1 MEYESYS
8 IRRLLDLVSNGSVR
22 IPAFQR
28 GFVWKMDRVAYL
40 MDSIYKRYPFGSLLF
55 WRTKNKLAIERKLG
69 AFDLPNPKDEYPI
82 DYVLDGQQR
91 LTSIFSVF
99 QTELEPTADNEW
111 TGIYFDLQAEEDA
124 QESQFYALRD
134 EDVISGR
141 HFPLNVLFDSVK
153 YRYATNQFTEEQI
166 QRLDKLQEKFKEVSI
181 PAQILKTEDRAIVAI
196 VFERVN
202 RLGMKLDTLQLLSAW
217 TWNEDFDLLE
227 NFNNLKEELE
237 EFGFSEV
244 GEDCDLIL
252 RYTAAI
258 LKKDPSP
265 ESLLKLSGQEIRAA
279 FPKVKNGICGAIDF
293 MRQQL
298 KISALKNLP
307 YPSLIIPLSAFFA
320 EPDGKEVSYDHKV
333 HNQLKKW
340 FWRCCFTNRY
350 SNQTKKLIISD
361 IEEVIKLK
369 NGEHSNF
376 GEIECQIDNEF
387 FINNRFRSD
396 NTNTKTFI
404 LLLANNEPK
413 SFLSGGNIDLEKV
426 LQKQNRAEFHHIYP
440 KSYLKKL
447 RFDDDFINCLA
458 NFCFLNSADNKK
470 ISAKNPSKY
479 VKIMPKGKSLEDIL
493 NSALCP
499 SNTFDDNYNAFIN
512 GRVKLLVDFAKK
524 LIQYEEVV
532 EVEVDNLD
540 EIESDYDILDDDF
553 YQMLMTSRL
562 IKKRK

>member
-1 MEYESYS
+1 MEYKSYS
-8 IRRLLDLVSNGSVR
+8 IRQLLDSVSNGSIR

-28 GFVWKMDRVAYL
+28 GFVWDMDRVAYL

-55 WRTKNKLAIERKLG
+55 WRTKAKLAIERKLG
-69 AFDLPNPKDEYPI
+69 AFDLPNPQHDYPI

-99 QTELEPTADNEW
+99 QTELSPTLDNKW

-124 QESQFYALRD
+124 QETQFYALND
-134 EDVISGR
+134 KDVISGR

-153 YRYATNQFTEEQI
+153 YRDATDQFTKEQI
-166 QRLDKLQEKFKEVSI
+166 RRLDRLQEKFKEVSI
-181 PAQILKTEDRAIVAI
+181 PAQILQTEDRAIVAI

-217 TWNEDFDLLE
+217 TWNQDFDLLE

-252 RYTAAI
+252 RCTAAI

-279 FPKVKNGICGAIDF
+279 FPKVRNGICNAIDF

-320 EPDGKEVSYDHKV
+320 EPDGKEVSYDYKL

-376 GEIECQIDNEF
+376 GEIDCHIDKDF
-387 FINNRFRSD
+387 FIKNRFRSD

-404 LLLANNEPK
+404 LLLANNDPK

-440 KSYLKKL
+440 RAYLKKKVGIH
-447 RFDDDFINCLA
+447 DGNFINCLA

-470 ISAKNPSKY
+470 ISDKNPSQY
-479 VKIMPKGKSLEDIL
+479 VKRMPVGKLLEDIL
-493 NSALCP
+493 HSALCP
-499 SNTFDDNYNAFIN
+499 SNTFDDNYYNFIDE
-512 GRVKLLVDFAKK
+512 RVKLLVDFAKK
-524 LIQYEEVV
+524 LIQ
-532 EVEVDNLD
+532 D
-540 EIESDYDILDDDF
+540 ENIN
-553 YQMLMTSRL
+553 QHKL
-562 IKKRK
+562 IIDPACGSGHFLAYLTDATGDLS

>member
-1 MEYESYS
+1 
-8 IRRLLDLVSNGSVR
+8 L
-22 IPAFQR
+22 
-28 GFVWKMDRVAYL
+28 MDR
-40 MDSIYKRYPFGSLLF
+40 IYKRYPFGSLLF

-252 RYTAAI
+252 RCTAAI

-298 KISALKNLP
+298 KISALKN
-307 YPSLIIPLSAFFA
+307 
-320 EPDGKEVSYDHKV
+320 
-333 HNQLKKW
+333 
-340 FWRCCFTNRY
+340 
-350 SNQTKKLIISD
+350 
-361 IEEVIKLK
+361 
-369 NGEHSNF
+369 
-376 GEIECQIDNEF
+376 
-387 FINNRFRSD
+387 
-396 NTNTKTFI
+396 
-404 LLLANNEPK
+404 
-413 SFLSGGNIDLEKV
+413 
-426 LQKQNRAEFHHIYP
+426 
-440 KSYLKKL
+440 
-447 RFDDDFINCLA
+447 
-458 NFCFLNSADNKK
+458 
-470 ISAKNPSKY
+470 
-479 VKIMPKGKSLEDIL
+479 
-493 NSALCP
+493 
-499 SNTFDDNYNAFIN
+499 
-512 GRVKLLVDFAKK
+512 
-524 LIQYEEVV
+524 
-532 EVEVDNLD
+532 
-540 EIESDYDILDDDF
+540 
-553 YQMLMTSRL
+553 
-562 IKKRK
+562 